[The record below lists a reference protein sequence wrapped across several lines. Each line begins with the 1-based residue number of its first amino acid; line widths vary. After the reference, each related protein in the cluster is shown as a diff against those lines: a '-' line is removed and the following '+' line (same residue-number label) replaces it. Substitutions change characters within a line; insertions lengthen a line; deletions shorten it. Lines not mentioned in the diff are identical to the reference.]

1 MKWAYIELAREVLAR
16 EEGAIVKD
24 WGGKLPVA
32 LVFPNTYYV
41 GMSSLGYQSVYRLFN
56 ARPDV
61 VCERAFWARRFRR
74 DDPVVSVESQRA
86 LVDFAVIAFSLSYE
100 MDYPHMVEVL
110 RQAGVPLRANERDA
124 SWPVVIAGG
133 PAVSANPL
141 PVADYLDGVLVGE
154 VEEQANALLDAL
166 WDRIDGARPG
176 LWEGLARVPGV
187 YVPQLAP
194 EDPAPVGRQWVRD
207 LDRYPTSTVVYA
219 RDTEFG
225 DMHLIEVSRGC
236 GRGCRFCMAG
246 YLTGPKRERS
256 VTSILAEAERGLAHR
271 DRIGLVGAAVS
282 DHSRIDELVAG
293 LRGMGARIS
302 VSSLRVD
309 PLSEA
314 LLEALSESGTE
325 TLTMAPEAG
334 SERLRQVIHKGVTE
348 ADLLRA
354 AERADHYR
362 FRQLKL
368 YFMIGLPTETDE
380 DIEAIVALCQAVA
393 ARFSRQVTA
402 NVTPFVPKAHTPF
415 QWVAMAPR
423 KVIEARFS
431 ALQAQFG
438 RLGIELRGE
447 SATSAEI
454 QGVLARG
461 DRRLGAVLA
470 HLRGTSTGAW
480 QRAWAD
486 HEIDPGAYLRARAP
500 GEPLPWGFI
509 ESGVG
514 PRALT
519 AQWQRACEASQAP
532 PSR

>member
-1 MKWAYIELAREVLAR
+1 MEGRLASLQRKRLA
-16 EEGAIVKD
+16 EEKGAVRKD
-24 WGGKLPVA
+24 WGGRVSVA
-32 LVFPNTYYV
+32 LVYPNTYHV

-61 VCERAFWARRFRR
+61 VCERAFWARRFRH
-74 DDPVVSVESQRA
+74 DDPVVSLESQRA
-86 LVDFAVIAFSLSYE
+86 LADFAVIAFSLSYE
-100 MDYPHMVEVL
+100 MDYPHMVELL
-110 RQAGVPLRANERDA
+110 RQAGLPLRAAERDA
-124 SWPVVIAGG
+124 SWPAVIAGG

-141 PVADYLDGVLVGE
+141 PVADFLDGVLVGE
-154 VEEQANALLDAL
+154 AEEQAGALLDAL
-166 WDRIDGARPG
+166 WDGIDRPRRQ
-176 LWEGLARVPGV
+176 LWEGLARVPGL
-187 YVPQLAP
+187 YAPQLAP
-194 EDPAPVGRQWVRD
+194 GDPAPVRRQWVRD
-207 LDRYPTSTVVYA
+207 LDRHPASTVVYT

-225 DMHLIEVSRGC
+225 DMHLIEISRGC

-246 YLTGPKRERS
+246 YLTRPLRERS
-256 VTSILAEAERGLAHR
+256 VASILAQAQQGLAHR
-271 DRIGLVGAAVS
+271 DRVGLVGAAVS
-282 DHSRIDELVAG
+282 DYSRIDELVAG

-309 PLSEA
+309 PLAES
-314 LLEALSESGTE
+314 LLQALSESGTE

-334 SERLRQVIHKGVTE
+334 SARLRRVIHKGITE
-348 ADLLRA
+348 ADLLHA

-380 DIEAIVALCQAVA
+380 DIEAIVDLCRAVA
-393 ARFSRQVTA
+393 GRFSRHVTA

-415 QWVAMAPR
+415 QWAAMAPR
-423 KVIEARFS
+423 EVLEARS
-431 ALQAQFG
+431 AALQAQLG

-447 SATSAEI
+447 SAASAAI

-470 HLRGTSTGAW
+470 DLRATSSGAW
-480 QRAWAD
+480 QRAFAAHD
-486 HEIDPGAYLRARAP
+486 VDPGAYLRAREP
-500 GEPLPWGFI
+500 GQPLPWGFI

-519 AQWQRACEASQAP
+519 AEWERACQP
-532 PSR
+532 T